1 MPRDVY
7 CGKNRY
13 LRCVG
18 HDNTVANVLM
28 IFQANCR
35 YTHLYFLR
43 YLNFFLPRHLCE
55 TSASPTS
62 YFDRSFTWLR
72 RVVSRRTAA
81 FF

>member
-1 MPRDVY
+1 MPDDVC

-35 YTHLYFLR
+35 YTYLYLLR
-43 YLNFFLPRHLCE
+43 YLNFFLRRHLRK
-55 TSASPTS
+55 TSASRTS